1 MIRTFI
7 AFIFFLLS
15 ICGKS
20 QPNIIKLIVYSD
32 FMNPKVVYD
41 SLVNEVSGMDLT
53 DSIKIIGRPIMDEVP
68 EILIDSRLLKRFG
81 LTEEEVRGKFD
92 SVSKFKNIADIMKIR
107 ILDGPK
113 NWVTFGDVASLRLKP
128 VYYKSEIFVPFPE
141 SFEFNGRKAVKVEF
155 YCKPMK
161 AKKLVEFINR
171 NMDRF
176 SDVKTFKTEY
186 IIGK

>member
-1 MIRTFI
+1 MIRTFFAI
-7 AFIFFLLS
+7 IFFLLS

-41 SLVNEVSGMDLT
+41 SLVNEVSRLDLT

-68 EILIDSRLLKRFG
+68 EILINSRFLKKFG
-81 LTEEEVRGKFD
+81 IAEDEVRGKFD
-92 SVSKFKNIADIMKIR
+92 SVSKYKNIEDILKIR
-107 ILDGPK
+107 ILDRPK

-128 VYYKSEIFVPFPE
+128 VYYKPEIFIPNPE
-141 SFEFNGRKAVKVEF
+141 TFYFEGRRAIKVEF

-161 AKKLVEFINR
+161 AKKLVEYINK

-176 SDVKTFKTEY
+176 SDVKALKTEY
-186 IIGK
+186 EIFK